1 MRWNDL
7 FADFEGQLDAAADA
21 QFAAEVADRT
31 RSERARVALAA
42 RLVAARGKSIVL
54 VLVDRERVAG
64 VITDAA
70 ASWVLVTA
78 DARQWWIPVRSIAA
92 VTGVPA
98 RAGEVTAVERRLSV
112 AHALRALSRD
122 RAHVAITTVAGR
134 WTGVIQQVGAD
145 YLELRES
152 DTQLLTAVPFDAVVS
167 VSSAGSAR

>member
-1 MRWNDL
+1 M

-21 QFAAEVADRT
+21 QFAADVADRT
-31 RSERARVALAA
+31 RSERARVVLAA
-42 RLVAARGKSIVL
+42 RMVAAQGRWIGL
-54 VLVDRERVAG
+54 VLADRERVAG

-70 ASWVLVTA
+70 ATWVLVTA

-98 RAGEVTAVERRLSV
+98 HAAKVTAVERRLSV

-122 RAHVAITTVAGR
+122 RAHVAVATVAGR

-145 YLELRES
+145 YLELREADS
-152 DTQLLTAVPFDAVVS
+152 HLMTDVPFDAVVS
-167 VSSAGSAR
+167 VSSAGSAH